1 MCSPSLALGAQGFGG
16 GMSAFG
22 SFFQAKSDQS
32 ALRSQARILET
43 NARIAE
49 DTARRTAAAG
59 TVEESRIKLKGAQ
72 VKSRQIAEL
81 GARGIDIAGSNSAL
95 AQLTGTDLIT
105 DVDAAT
111 LRDNALRAAL
121 GQRIQADNYRSQAVA
136 SRASADSISPGLAL
150 GSSLIQSAGQVAKSW
165 YTMDKEGAFDKAGGK
180 LNPVD
185 YSRMSMSV
193 PNNIL
198 PGDQPAIE
206 MVGDDPF
213 GFGHLTPK
221 RYRNTSIMGEFYG
234 KGL

>member
-1 MCSPSLALGAQGFGG
+1 MCSPALALGGQAFGG

-22 SFFQAKSDQS
+22 SFFQAKADQS
-32 ALRSQARILET
+32 ALRSQARILDT
-43 NARIAE
+43 NAQLAE
-49 DTARRTAAAG
+49 DTARRTVQAG

-81 GARGIDIAGSNSAL
+81 GARGIDIAGSPSAI

-111 LRDNALRAAL
+111 LRANALRAAL
-121 GQRIQADNYRSQAVA
+121 GQRIEADNYRTQAGA
-136 SRASADSISPGLAL
+136 SRASAASISPGLAL

-165 YTMDKEGAFDKAGGK
+165 YTMDKEGAFASGGGGGK

-185 YSRMSMSV
+185 YSKLTMTV
-193 PNNIL
+193 PTDIVSGNEDA
-198 PGDQPAIE
+198 GS
-206 MVGDDPF
+206 DPF
-213 GFGHLTPK
+213 GFDHLTPK
-221 RYRNTSIMGEFYG
+221 RYRNTSVLGEYYG